1 MDQFDF
7 KIFGIRLRARGQL
20 GIIGAV
26 AVLALMLVYA
36 LTA

>member
-7 KIFGIRLRARGQL
+7 TLFGIRLRARGQL

-26 AVLALMLVYA
+26 AVLALMLAYA

>member
-7 KIFGIRLRARGQL
+7 SIFGIRLRARGQL
-20 GIIGAV
+20 GILGAV
-26 AVLALMLVYA
+26 AVMALLLAYA